1 MHGPGDPPHRGQSP
15 FTWTTEPFLASPGLM
30 KEMLSRLK
38 NGVSHFRLRPE
49 FVFSL
54 DLLDVAAL
62 DHLGEDT
69 LIQKFLDIELA
80 DLGIA

>member
-1 MHGPGDPPHRGQSP
+1 MSDPAILPVRS
-15 FTWTTEPFLASPGLM
+15 EPVYPDNRALLGESWCD
-30 KEMLSRLK
+30 SRLK
-38 NGVSHFRLRPE
+38 NGLTHFCLRPE